1 MKSILAFALASV
13 MASNIIMAQE
23 RKTFV
28 LDDLI
33 PGGSS
38 YNRMQP
44 KEAYYAWWGESLLR
58 LEIAHVDNLFSLDD
72 INAVL
77 QAGGRNRIHDL
88 RYSEFPYPDKPIV
101 RFYANN
107 EFICIDWEKHK
118 IVSAVSL
125 DRSNDLDSDF
135 IGFEPNTGNIAYSS
149 GYNLYVSTPEGEVIP
164 VTTDGSMDVIYG
176 ESVHRNEFGI
186 DRGIFWSPSGKALA
200 FYRMDQSMV
209 SSYPQVNIEGG
220 EQGRCAVVVPDKY
233 PMAGEMSHKVT
244 VGVFDLKS
252 RKTVYLDAGDPTDR
266 YFTNIQ
272 WSPDSKYIYMIE
284 LNRDQNHSQLVRYRS
299 NDGTRESVLIE
310 ETDSK
315 YVEPMHPVRFLPWDA
330 SRFIYMSRQDGWMHL
345 YLYDTTGKMLCPLTK
360 GDYETIDFVG
370 FDRIHK
376 TAIYTSNE
384 VHPLQCNTYCV
395 DMQGNHRLLDNG
407 KGWHTPTLSS
417 SGAEFLDRFTSPDT
431 ALQIFRC
438 SSFAVS
444 KPQMLHEASDPWTDY
459 VTPRITVGSMKAAD
473 GKTDLYYRMV
483 LPVDFDPARKYPTI
497 VYVYGGPHAHNIDA
511 SRHWAVRGWDVWMAQ
526 QGYVMFCLDNRGSEH
541 RGREFEQVTF
551 RQLGVEEMKDQL
563 CGIEFL
569 KSLPYVDA
577 DRIGVHGWSFGGYM
591 VASLMTTYP
600 DVFKVGVA
608 GGPVVDWKYY
618 EVMYGER
625 YMDTPADNPE
635 GYQITSLL
643 NKARNLKGH
652 LLVIYGGNDPVC
664 VPQHTLSF
672 IQACIDADTY
682 PDLFTYPTAGHN
694 MKGNER
700 VHLHNRITQ
709 YFNDY
714 LK

>member
-1 MKSILAFALASV
+1 
-13 MASNIIMAQE
+13 
-23 RKTFV
+23 
-28 LDDLI
+28 
-33 PGGSS
+33 
-38 YNRMQP
+38 
-44 KEAYYAWWGESLLR
+44 
-58 LEIAHVDNLFSLDD
+58 
-72 INAVL
+72 
-77 QAGGRNRIHDL
+77 
-88 RYSEFPYPDKPIV
+88 
-101 RFYANN
+101 
-107 EFICIDWEKHK
+107 
-118 IVSAVSL
+118 
-125 DRSNDLDSDF
+125 
-135 IGFEPNTGNIAYSS
+135 
-149 GYNLYVSTPEGEVIP
+149 
-164 VTTDGSMDVIYG
+164 
-176 ESVHRNEFGI
+176 
-186 DRGIFWSPSGKALA
+186 
-200 FYRMDQSMV
+200 
-209 SSYPQVNIEGG
+209 
-220 EQGRCAVVVPDKY
+220 
-233 PMAGEMSHKVT
+233 
-244 VGVFDLKS
+244 
-252 RKTVYLDAGDPTDR
+252 
-266 YFTNIQ
+266 
-272 WSPDSKYIYMIE
+272 
-284 LNRDQNHSQLVRYRS
+284 
-299 NDGTRESVLIE
+299 
-310 ETDSK
+310 
-315 YVEPMHPVRFLPWDA
+315 
-330 SRFIYMSRQDGWMHL
+330 
-345 YLYDTTGKMLCPLTK
+345 
-360 GDYETIDFVG
+360 
-370 FDRIHK
+370 
-376 TAIYTSNE
+376 
-384 VHPLQCNTYCV
+384 
-395 DMQGNHRLLDNG
+395 
-407 KGWHTPTLSS
+407 
-417 SGAEFLDRFTSPDT
+417 
-431 ALQIFRC
+431 
-438 SSFAVS
+438 
-444 KPQMLHEASDPWTDY
+444 
-459 VTPRITVGSMKAAD
+459 MKAAD

-541 RGREFEQVTF
+541 RGRKFEQVTF

-591 VASLMTTYP
+591 AASLMTTYP